1 MPKFARSATK
11 AGGTEAVPGFVLDA
25 SVTLAWALAGEV
37 HAEEARALVHRVA
50 NEAAIVP
57 TLWRLEVGNGLL
69 MGERRGRIRSE
80 RVDAVWRQLGE
91 LPIEIDA
98 ETNARAWN
106 GTAAL
111 ARRHGLTLY
120 DAAYLE
126 LAARRSLPLAT
137 FDRPLARAAAAE
149 KVPLVTDIS
158 P

>member
-1 MPKFARSATK
+1 M
-11 AGGTEAVPGFVLDA
+11 PGFVLDA

-37 HAEEARALVHRVA
+37 RAEEASTLVHRVA
-50 NEAAIVP
+50 DEAAIVP
-57 TLWRLEVGNGLL
+57 ALWRLEVGNGLL
-69 MGERRGRIRSE
+69 MAGRRGRVRTE
-80 RVDAVWRQLGE
+80 RVNAVWRELSE

-137 FDRPLARAAAAE
+137 FDSQLARAAGAE
-149 KVPLVTDIS
+149 KVPLAMDAA

>member
-1 MPKFARSATK
+1 MPS
-11 AGGTEAVPGFVLDA
+11 FVLDA

-37 HAEEARALVHRVA
+37 RAEEARALVLRVA
-50 NEAAIVP
+50 DEAAIVP
-57 TLWRLEVGNGLL
+57 ALWRLEVGNGLL
-69 MGERRGRIRSE
+69 MGERRGRIRPE
-80 RVDAVWRQLGE
+80 HVDAVWRQLGE

-137 FDRPLARAAAAE
+137 FDSLLARAAMAE
-149 KVPLVTDIS
+149 KVSLAMDATP
-158 P
+158 

>member
-1 MPKFARSATK
+1 M
-11 AGGTEAVPGFVLDA
+11 LDA

-37 HAEEARALVHRVA
+37 RAEDARALVHRVA
-50 NEAAIVP
+50 EEAAIVP
-57 TLWRLEVGNGLL
+57 ALWRLEVGNGLL
-69 MGERRGRIRSE
+69 MAARRGRVRAE
-80 RVDAVWRQLGE
+80 RVDAVWRLLNE

-98 ETNARAWN
+98 ETNARAWS
-106 GTAAL
+106 GTATL

-137 FDRPLARAAAAE
+137 FDTPLARAAVAE
-149 KVPLVTDIS
+149 KVPLAAEGAA

>member
-1 MPKFARSATK
+1 M
-11 AGGTEAVPGFVLDA
+11 LDA

-37 HAEEARALVHRVA
+37 HAEDARALLHRVA
-50 NEAAIVP
+50 EEAAMVP
-57 TLWRLEVGNGLL
+57 ALWRLEVGNGLL
-69 MGERRGRIRSE
+69 MGERRGRIRPE
-80 RVDAVWRQLGE
+80 RVDAVWRRLDE

-126 LAARRSLPLAT
+126 LATRRGLPLAT
-137 FDRPLARAAAAE
+137 FDGQLARAAVAG
-149 KVPLVTDIS
+149 KVPLAIHA
-158 P
+158 PP

>member
-1 MPKFARSATK
+1 MP
-11 AGGTEAVPGFVLDA
+11 GLVLDA

-37 HAEEARALVHRVA
+37 RTEDARGLLHRVA
-50 NEAAIVP
+50 EEAAIVP
-57 TLWRLEVGNGLL
+57 ALWRLEVGNGLL
-69 MGERRGRIRSE
+69 MGERRGRIRPE

-106 GTAAL
+106 GTTAL

-126 LAARRSLPLAT
+126 LAARRGLALAT
-137 FDRPLARAAAAE
+137 FDSALARAAAAE
-149 KVPLVTDIS
+149 KVTLATGAAG
-158 P
+158 

>member
-1 MPKFARSATK
+1 
-11 AGGTEAVPGFVLDA
+11 VPGFVLDA

-37 HAEEARALVHRVA
+37 RAEEARALVHRVA
-50 NEAAIVP
+50 DEAAIVP
-57 TLWRLEVGNGLL
+57 ALWRLEVGNGLL
-69 MGERRGRIRSE
+69 MGERRGRIRTE

-137 FDRPLARAAAAE
+137 FDGPLARAATAE
-149 KVPLVTDIS
+149 KVPLAMDAA

>member
-1 MPKFARSATK
+1 
-11 AGGTEAVPGFVLDA
+11 VPGFVLDA

-37 HAEEARALVHRVA
+37 RAEDAHALVHRVA
-50 NEAAIVP
+50 DEAAIVP
-57 TLWRLEVGNGLL
+57 ALWRLEVGNGLL
-69 MGERRGRIRSE
+69 MAERRGRIRPE
-80 RVDAVWRQLGE
+80 HVDAVWRQLGE

-137 FDRPLARAAAAE
+137 FDGPLARAAAAQ
-149 KVPLVTDIS
+149 KVALAMGAAR
-158 P
+158 